1 MQVVTLS
8 FSAPLLQQNKSQH
21 KKIGTRMGRVKDQG
35 EKNTKLHFVKVLMI
49 LELCNLIGLKL
60 FT

>member
-1 MQVVTLS
+1 
-8 FSAPLLQQNKSQH
+8 
-21 KKIGTRMGRVKDQG
+21 MGRVKDQG
-35 EKNTKLHFVKVLMI
+35 KKNTKLHFVKVLMI